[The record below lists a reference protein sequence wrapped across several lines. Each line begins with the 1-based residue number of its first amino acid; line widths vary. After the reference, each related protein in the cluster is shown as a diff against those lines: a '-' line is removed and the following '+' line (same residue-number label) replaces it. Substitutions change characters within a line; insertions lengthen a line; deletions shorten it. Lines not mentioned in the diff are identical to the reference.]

1 MTILKEIKSQY
12 IQQMFSMQLKKLIN
26 EMKQH
31 WTSTDKFFLH
41 T

>member
-1 MTILKEIKSQY
+1 MTILQEIKSQY

-31 WTSTDKFFLH
+31 LH
-41 T
+41 LQNKYW